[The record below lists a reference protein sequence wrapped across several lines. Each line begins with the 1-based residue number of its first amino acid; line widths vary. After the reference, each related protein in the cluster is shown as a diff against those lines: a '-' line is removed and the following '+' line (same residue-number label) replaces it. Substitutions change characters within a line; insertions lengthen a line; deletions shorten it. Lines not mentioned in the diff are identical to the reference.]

1 MRPRA
6 RHGAL
11 DAPGASQAIESC
23 KQQSSNTA
31 GGVSLPV
38 SDTVGHDVG
47 DGLAERRLGRD

>member
-23 KQQSSNTA
+23 TQQSSSAA
-31 GGVSLPV
+31 GGV
-38 SDTVGHDVG
+38 TARIGQVGHDVG
-47 DGLAERRLGRD
+47 NGLAERRLGRD